1 MKNTG
6 EKVEMVKD
14 RDTNTTKHLQVAIL
28 VLVGCGRCA
37 GGLAGR
43 LAQRILGKVTIC
55 GLVGSSLYLRV
66 LTLGGIGRINRALAS
81 GFGQIC
87 RG

>member
-1 MKNTG
+1 MEKTDS

-14 RDTNTTKHLQVAIL
+14 TNTTKYLEVAIL

-37 GGLAGR
+37 GGVTGGLG
-43 LAQRILGKVTIC
+43 QCILGKVTIC
-55 GLVGSSLYLRV
+55 VLVGSSLYLRV
-66 LTLGGIGRINRALAS
+66 LTLGGIGRLSRALAIS
-81 GFGQIC
+81 FGQIR

>member
-1 MKNTG
+1 MTKKTDS

-14 RDTNTTKHLQVAIL
+14 TNTTKHLEVAIL

-37 GGLAGR
+37 GGVAGG
-43 LAQRILGKVTIC
+43 LDQRILGKVTIC

-66 LTLGGIGRINRALAS
+66 LTLGGIGQLSRALAI

>member
-1 MKNTG
+1 MTKKTDS

-14 RDTNTTKHLQVAIL
+14 TNTTKHLEVAIL
-28 VLVGCGRCA
+28 VLDGCGRCA
-37 GGLAGR
+37 GGVAGG
-43 LAQRILGKVTIC
+43 LGQRILGKVTIC

-66 LTLGGIGRINRALAS
+66 LTLGGIGRL
-81 GFGQIC
+81 C